1 MAQKAK
7 LILATDLSENAR
19 TAAQW
24 AARFGET
31 EGAEVVA
38 VHVIE
43 LSAAHWAAGAYDFL
57 EDERLRKQARDNVE
71 QWYVETTGTKP
82 ASVQVRAGTPA
93 VQLAEA
99 VSEEQAD
106 LLVVSRSGKR
116 AWERFW
122 LGSTA
127 KALAIDPP
135 CEVVIVHPE
144 HSRPEV
150 HDVVVGTDFSATAD
164 RAVTFACGLARRYGA
179 KLHILHADEVEP
191 PQHIDALG
199 GAVIPAEYRNSEAEI
214 EAEQRLER
222 VAQDH
227 ADELE
232 GLDYE
237 TVVVRDNAAR
247 ALIEHCERNK
257 TDVLVVGRAGHSP
270 LLTHVLGSAINR
282 VVQGAPATVVVITP
296 AR

>member
-1 MAQKAK
+1 
-7 LILATDLSENAR
+7 
-19 TAAQW
+19 
-24 AARFGET
+24 
-31 EGAEVVA
+31 
-38 VHVIE
+38 VHVFE
-43 LSAAHWAAGAYDFL
+43 LSAAHWAAGVYDFL
-57 EDERLRKQARDNVE
+57 EDERLRKEARDNVE
-71 QWYVETTGTKP
+71 KWYVEATGVKP
-82 ASVQVRAGTPA
+82 SSVQVRAGTPA

-99 VSEEQAD
+99 VSEEKAD
-106 LLVVSRSGKR
+106 LVVVSRSGKR

-150 HDVVVGTDFSATAD
+150 RDVVVGTDFSANAG

-179 KLHILHADEVEP
+179 KLHIVHAEEVEHLAP
-191 PQHIDALG
+191 IDALG
-199 GAVIPAEYRNSEAEI
+199 GATVPVEYRRSESEV
-214 EAEQRLER
+214 ELDRRLEQ
-222 VAQDH
+222 VTQEH
-227 ADELE
+227 AEELE

-237 TVVVRDNAAR
+237 TALVRDNAAK
-247 ALIEHCERNK
+247 ALIEYCEKNK